1 MKSENRP
8 LKIRCSSLSKIMG
21 APRGT
26 AFTEKQ
32 AELLQELEAKPKL
45 TDKQM
50 ETKNSLI
57 AKRDAPPVLADTGK
71 SYVEELF
78 IERKYGRIKDII
90 NRYISK
96 GLAVEEDSI
105 TLYSRIKKQYFIKNE
120 ELFFNDYIVG
130 TPDLIHPTADKIIT
144 EIVDVKSAWDI
155 WTFMNSK
162 RELNNAYYW
171 QVQGYMALTGANKAR
186 VAYCLIDTPE
196 VLLNDEKRRLMYK
209 MGALTD
215 ESPEY
220 LSACKQLEKLH
231 RFDDIP
237 LADRIVEWD
246 IDRNDSDIKKI
257 YAHVEMARAYY
268 KELEG

>member
-1 MKSENRP
+1 MKTERSLR
-8 LKIRCSSLSKIMG
+8 IRCSSLSKIMG

-26 AFTEKQ
+26 VLTEKQ
-32 AELLQELEAKPKL
+32 AEELKLLQAKPTL
-45 TDKQM
+45 TDKQT
-50 ETKNSLI
+50 ETLAKLV
-57 AKRDAPPVLADTGK
+57 AKRDTPPELSDTGK

-78 IERKYGRIKDII
+78 IARKYGRNKEILNK
-90 NRYISK
+90 YITK

-120 ELFFNDYIVG
+120 ELFFNDWISG

-144 EIVDVKSAWDI
+144 EIVDVKSSWDI

-162 RELNNAYYW
+162 REMNIAYYW
-171 QVQGYMALTGANKAR
+171 QVQGYMALTGAKKAR

-220 LSACKQLEKLH
+220 LLACKELEKLH

-237 LADRIVEWD
+237 LAERIVEWD
-246 IDRNDSDIKKI
+246 IDRNDSDIEKI

-268 KELEG
+268 KQLEG